1 MELPDRIDLETMSV
15 YAASFGGP
23 IAVVDP
29 KQLSKTGPGL
39 KPVIHIFTS
48 SGQRIS
54 TINVSFP
61 SDQSRMSS

>member
-1 MELPDRIDLETMSV
+1 MELPDNVDLEMMNV

-29 KQLSKTGPGL
+29 KQLSKTGPGS

-54 TINVSFP
+54 TINVSFLGNYP
-61 SDQSRMSS
+61 